1 MKMIEFHTD
10 WLWQMF
16 SMHKVTSILENPFLI
31 IRRVP
36 LASTALYEY
45 DTWRNGKMKPMV
57 KFDIQLRDPPTVYAA
72 GRWDC
77 LKSSAVIR
85 NGTPAKTDTS
95 VLMVYHESMFIFHV

>member
-1 MKMIEFHTD
+1 MKMIEFHND

-16 SMHKVTSILENPFLI
+16 LTTTLENPFPI
-31 IRRVP
+31 ILCVP
-36 LASTALYEY
+36 LALTALNGF

-85 NGTPAKTDTS
+85 NGTPAKKHTHW
-95 VLMVYHESMFIFHV
+95 Y

>member
-10 WLWQMF
+10 WLCQMC
-16 SMHKVTSILENPFLI
+16 STRKETSILENPFLI
-31 IRRVP
+31 IRCVP
-36 LASTALYEY
+36 LALTALY

-85 NGTPAKTDTS
+85 NGTPAKKKDTS
-95 VLMVYHESMFIFHV
+95 VLMAYRDAMFIFHV